1 MDFQAARLMVYDAAA
16 KLDRGVRVS
25 REAAMVKVYASEL
38 ANRVADR
45 VLQINGGLGCMK
57 DSPVERAYRD
67 ARILRIYEG
76 DSEVQRMII
85 AEELLKA

>member
-1 MDFQAARLMVYDAAA
+1 MDFQAARLT
-16 KLDRGVRVS
+16 
-25 REAAMVKVYASEL
+25 SEL

-45 VLQINGGLGCMK
+45 VLQINGGMGCMK

-76 DSEVQRMII
+76 DSEVII